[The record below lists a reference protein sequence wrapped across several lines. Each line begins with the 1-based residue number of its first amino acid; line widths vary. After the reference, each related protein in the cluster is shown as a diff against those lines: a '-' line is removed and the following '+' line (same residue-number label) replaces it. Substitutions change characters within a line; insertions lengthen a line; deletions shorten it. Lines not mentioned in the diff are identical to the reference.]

1 MEALLVLVVIVCLC
15 LGFKVWT
22 LRSELAANEKTTQQT
37 IFGLRGEVSRLQEE
51 KQQQGEE
58 IVKLK
63 KKLERAE
70 NADRATLIDLGEE
83 KARAAFFAGQLQI
96 LAGLKLLIE
105 TVVQERLRGLK
116 KNHYYLIRLMIGER
130 TFLNMMLPAPGPMPR
145 PLNLLPGVDIINLL
159 P

>member
-1 MEALLVLVVIVCLC
+1 MEALLVLVVSVCVC

-22 LRSELAANEKTTQQT
+22 LRSELTAHEKATEQT
-37 IFGLRGEVSRLQEE
+37 ISGLKGEVSRLQED

-58 IVKLK
+58 IANLR

-96 LAGLKLLIE
+96 LAGLKLLVDP
-105 TVVQERLRGLK
+105 VVQERFRGLK
-116 KNHYYLIRLMIGER
+116 RNHYYLVRLMIGER
-130 TFLNMMLPAPGPMPR
+130 TFLNMTLPAPGPMPR
-145 PLNLLPGVDIINLL
+145 PINLFPDVTNLLP
-159 P
+159 